1 MKKSIFTALL
11 FVVGWCGCYAQTTDS
26 EYEKEM
32 NRMIQ
37 LQGQTDVYGET
48 LRLQMNALVER
59 GQLSE
64 DKVDKMCKELSDYI
78 TPMLIAGQKELIQK
92 NYTLEELKQL
102 NAFLASPI
110 GQKNLRLSASF
121 AGEGTKIVSSPEVQ
135 EKMQAII
142 MKYMFE

>member
-1 MKKSIFTALL
+1 MKKGILTTLL
-11 FVVGWCGCYAQTTDS
+11 FVVGLCTCYAQTTDN

-37 LQGQTDVYGET
+37 LQGQTDLFSET
-48 LRLQMNALVER
+48 LRLQLDPLVEN

-64 DKVDKMCKELSDYI
+64 DKVDKMCKELSEYM

-110 GQKNLRLSASF
+110 GQKNIRLSASF
-121 AGEGTKIVSSPEVQ
+121 ASEGTKIVSSPEVQ